1 MRLTF
6 YDTRIDEDGRTVLVK
21 ERAINYTCEKLDTA
35 EKVAAL
41 TRDVLQMHVLGEE
54 HCYLIAQ
61 NNCCKVLGVFLISKG
76 TVSMCSISPRE
87 VFLRALLIGAKSVVL
102 CHNHPSGDVTP
113 SREDFNV
120 TKRMIEAANLLDIQ
134 FNDHIIVGR
143 DGYYS
148 FAETH
153 QLELLK
159 S

>member
-6 YDTRIDEDGRTVLVK
+6 YDTRIDEDGRTVLIK
-21 ERAINYTCEKLDTA
+21 ERAVNYTCEKLNTA
-35 EKVAAL
+35 ARVVALA
-41 TRDVLQMHVLGEE
+41 RDVLQMDKLAEE

-61 NNCCKVLGVFLISKG
+61 NNCFKVLGVFLISKG

-87 VFLRALLIGAKSVVL
+87 VFLKALLIGAKSVVL

-113 SREDFNV
+113 SKEDVNV
-120 TKRMIEAANLLDIQ
+120 TQRMLEAANLLDIQ
-134 FNDHIIVGR
+134 FNDHIIIGE

-148 FAETH
+148 FAETN